1 MCDYI
6 LDDPNG
12 EVKCGKRCL
21 NGRCAAHLTFNG
33 VKAFPVAVS
42 HIIGRRKSM
51 EDEYVINR
59 NSSYDIYAVFDGHGG
74 KQASAFAE
82 EYFRTFLLDTILPDI
97 KKMAQRFHEIILG
110 IHHQAP
116 EDGSG
121 TTASLIVMYK
131 KIRKMIVINIGDS
144 RIMVVRRGTVKATL
158 KASSKATSEI
168 ITKDHNIKSHKQ
180 DVNDIVKNGGKI
192 VKKYL
197 TNSTDNSG
205 VNLTRTIGDHQFP
218 DLIRMPEITIVDYSD
233 LDYIL
238 ISCDGLWEETTEDT
252 IREIILESK
261 SPNDACKKLV
271 KRAYDDGSG
280 DNITAMVI
288 KLT

>member
-6 LDDPNG
+6 IDGPNG
-12 EVKCGKRCL
+12 PNGASDDVKKCGKRCL
-21 NGRCAAHLTFNG
+21 NGRCAAHLSSGG

-59 NSSYDIYAVFDGHGG
+59 NDMYDIYAVFDGHGG

-82 EYFRTFLLDTILPDI
+82 EYFRTFLLNTILPDI
-97 KKMAQRFHEIILG
+97 KKMAKRFHEIILG
-110 IHHQAP
+110 IHHQTP

-131 KIRKMIVINIGDS
+131 KIHKMIVINIGDS
-144 RIMVVRRGTVKATL
+144 RIMVIRKG
-158 KASSKATSEI
+158 TSEI

-180 DVNDIVKNGGKI
+180 DVDDIVKNGGKI

-238 ISCDGLWEETTEDT
+238 ISCDGLWEETSEDT
-252 IREIILESK
+252 VREIILSSK
-261 SPNDACKKLV
+261 SPSDACKKLV